1 MGLQKAAQKWLKL
14 PKTAHIIP
22 PFKGCY
28 ILLMLNL
35 IKIAKQT
42 IEEKQ
47 FLLFS
52 LSLSFFFFFKEA
64 KVVENTSK

>member
-1 MGLQKAAQKWLKL
+1 
-14 PKTAHIIP
+14 
-22 PFKGCY
+22 
-28 ILLMLNL
+28 MLNL

-52 LSLSFFFFFKEA
+52 LSLFFFFFKEA